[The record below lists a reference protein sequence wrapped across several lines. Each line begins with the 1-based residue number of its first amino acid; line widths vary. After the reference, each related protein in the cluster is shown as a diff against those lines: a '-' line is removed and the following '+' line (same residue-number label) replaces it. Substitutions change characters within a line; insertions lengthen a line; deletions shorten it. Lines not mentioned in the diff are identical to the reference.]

1 MTPMQIT
8 AAIPSITSAAA
19 LAAVQ
24 AAVSHGRS
32 IGKSVVAAV
41 VDVGGDLMACLRA
54 DGAYSASVGIA
65 RDKAYTAAVF
75 GIATDELGK
84 ALSGNEI
91 LRQGI
96 ALRPGV
102 ILFAGGLPI
111 IVDGEVAGAIGVSG
125 GSEDDDHAC
134 ARAGLAALGL

>member
-1 MTPMQIT
+1 MQIT

-75 GIATDELGK
+75 GIATDEFG
-84 ALSGNEI
+84 
-91 LRQGI
+91 
-96 ALRPGV
+96 
-102 ILFAGGLPI
+102 
-111 IVDGEVAGAIGVSG
+111 
-125 GSEDDDHAC
+125 
-134 ARAGLAALGL
+134 